1 MKNTF
6 KKVGLMVFIALA
18 LCSTQVAIADQVST
32 VDYFGP
38 YFPEFTVMPSG
49 SISSNVAL
57 YDQVKTSNIFQLG
70 TFQTFC
76 LEEQEFIKP
85 NTTYDVIINNKAI
98 YGGVG
103 AAGDPISQGTAFL
116 YEQFAKGTLTGFNYG
131 AGRDATDLQKA
142 IWYLE
147 DETPNGALNTFY
159 TNLLI
164 SQFGSVANAKLDN
177 NGRYDVSVLNL
188 YDVGHAG
195 DPNYRDQDLL
205 ILNVPEP
212 MTIMFLG
219 LGLVGVAFSRRF
231 KRSV

>member
-1 MKNTF
+1 MKYTL
-6 KKVGLMVFIALA
+6 KKFSLLVFVALA
-18 LCSTQVAIADQVST
+18 LCTTQVAVADQVST

-38 YFPEFTVMPSG
+38 YLPEFTVMPSG
-49 SISSNVAL
+49 SISSNVAF
-57 YDQVKTSNIFQLG
+57 YDQVKTSNIFQRG

-76 LEEQEFIKP
+76 LEEHEFIS
-85 NTTYDVIINNKAI
+85 NDTTYDVILNYKAI

-103 AAGDPISQGTAFL
+103 ATGDPISLGTAFL

-164 SQFGSVANAKLDN
+164 SEFGSVANAKLDN
-177 NGRYDVSVLNL
+177 NGRYNVSVLNL

-219 LGLVGVAFSRRF
+219 FGLVGVALSRRF
-231 KRSV
+231 KK